1 MRKKIAVSVILL
13 LVSGLIILTYFIYQ
27 GRKTLL
33 TDPYKAIS
41 PDACIVIETVDIQNF
56 FKTLASG
63 KGIFGELAGIPDFK
77 TFFSKITFISDRLNN
92 PELNKTLH
100 PGPAVISFHQVSG
113 KKLQPFFS
121 MTVPAETGFRQIRES
136 LRLTGFS
143 DFNETRQDGMH
154 VFMVPCEINNT
165 VDTLYL
171 TVKSGMLLAAKSA
184 VVFYK
189 AVVQSESS
197 NDIRNSPGFRRV
209 LLTSGRNEDKVF
221 IIFRNIA
228 PVIRTLL
235 KPSASYLA
243 DKISNLAGTAGG
255 DIHINDKGI
264 TLSGYSEGLDSTE
277 ILHKFKSVSPGSFDT
292 YRILP
297 SSTALFESLIL
308 PVENTGKKQ
317 EARTPARINDLAARL
332 RPYLGNEI
340 TRAYLDIRGKTAG
353 ESSVIIYRLKNRVQC
368 ERILDEVMRPEMTIT
383 YFEPDDQTRIPVYRT
398 GSKGLASVIMPGFA
412 HEFIDSH
419 YAFFDSYMITGSDYS
434 TVSRILYDNILNK
447 TLANDVTFR
456 DFEEMLPSRAGYYF
470 YCVPSHI
477 VNFLS
482 GYLNENFI
490 RTLSANRNTLGKIES
505 AGYQFASI
513 NGMIYNNLSVR
524 YREEI
529 REESQTEW
537 ETLLDTVASI
547 KPFFFTNHN
556 TGAREIFIQDM
567 NNNVYLIN
575 TAGRVLWKVSIDEG
589 IQGQVYMID
598 YYRNGKYQLLFAGRN
613 KLHLLDRNGNY
624 VARYPVRLRSPATNA
639 LALFDYDNNKNY
651 RLTIAGEDKLIYTY
665 DREGNVV
672 KGWKPFRTAGIVTT
686 EASFFRV
693 SGKDYI
699 VVADETSIYFL
710 DRSGNERLR
719 VREPVTRAKS
729 SGLRLVPGS
738 PPSVICTAPDGTV
751 QNIFFDG
758 KVKKLAFRPF
768 TFDHCFDFFDVD
780 SDGFGEYVFI
790 DQGIL
795 YLYDHNRKEMFT
807 RKFDSDEL
815 GGPIYFNFSA
825 TDRKIGVF
833 DVKNKLIY
841 LIGKDG
847 EVMNGFPKRGASMFS
862 ITRLTDKNDWHLI
875 VGGTDRFLYN
885 YKLETE

>member
-1 MRKKIAVSVILL
+1 M
-13 LVSGLIILTYFIYQ
+13 
-27 GRKTLL
+27 L

-41 PDACIVIETVDIQNF
+41 PDACIVIETLDIQDF
-56 FKTLASG
+56 FKTLASDRG
-63 KGIFGELAGIPDFK
+63 LFGELAGITDFEN
-77 TFFSKITFISDRLNN
+77 FFNGLKSISDRLNN
-92 PELNKTLH
+92 PELSKMLH
-100 PGPAVISFHQVSG
+100 PGPAVVSFHQVSG

-121 MTVPAETGFRQIRES
+121 ITVPAETGFRQIRES

-143 DFNETRQDGMH
+143 DFNETRHDGIR
-154 VFMVPCEINNT
+154 VFMVPIEISST
-165 VDTLYL
+165 ADTLYL

-184 VVFYK
+184 EVFYK
-189 AVVQSESS
+189 AVLQSEST
-197 NDIRNSPGFRRV
+197 NDIRNSPGFSRV

-228 PVIRTLL
+228 PVIRSFL

-255 DIHINDKGI
+255 DIHISDKGI

-277 ILHKFKSVSPGSFDT
+277 ILHKYKSVTPGSFET
-292 YRILP
+292 YKILP

-308 PVENTGKKQ
+308 PVEYTGRKQ
-317 EARTPARINDLAARL
+317 VAPARINDLAARL

-340 TRAYLDIRGKTAG
+340 TRAYLDIRGKTTG
-353 ESSVIIYRLKNRVQC
+353 ESSVIIYRLKNRVHC
-368 ERILDEVMRPEMTIT
+368 EQIFGEVMRPGMTIT
-383 YFEPDDQTRIPVYRT
+383 YFEPDDQTRIPVYNT
-398 GSKGLASVIMPGFA
+398 GSKGLISVIMPGFA
-412 HEFIDSH
+412 HDFTDSH
-419 YAFFDSYMITGSDYS
+419 YAFLDSYMITGSDYS

-447 TLANDVTFR
+447 TLFNDVTFR

-482 GYLNENFI
+482 DYLNENI
-490 RTLSANRNTLGKIES
+490 IKTLSANRNTLGKIES

-524 YREEI
+524 YREEA

-567 NNNVYLIN
+567 KNNVYLIN
-575 TAGRVLWKVSIDEG
+575 AAGRVLWRVPIDES
-589 IQGQVYMID
+589 IQGSVYMID
-598 YYRNGKYQLLFAGRN
+598 YYRNGKYQILFAGRN

-624 VARYPVRLRSPATNA
+624 VARYPVRLRSPATNS

-672 KGWKPFRTAGIVTT
+672 KGWKPFRTAGTVTT

-738 PPSVICTAPDGTV
+738 SPSVICSAPDGTV

-758 KVKKLAFRPF
+758 EVRKLTFKPF
-768 TFDHCFDFFDVD
+768 TIDHCFDYFDID
-780 SDGFGEYVFI
+780 SDGFGEYIFI

-807 RKFDSDEL
+807 SKFDSDEL

-825 TDRKIGVF
+825 TDKKIGVF
-833 DVKNKLIY
+833 DIKNKLIY

-847 EVMNGFPKRGASMFS
+847 KVMNGFPKRGASMFS

-885 YKLETE
+885 YKLETDK